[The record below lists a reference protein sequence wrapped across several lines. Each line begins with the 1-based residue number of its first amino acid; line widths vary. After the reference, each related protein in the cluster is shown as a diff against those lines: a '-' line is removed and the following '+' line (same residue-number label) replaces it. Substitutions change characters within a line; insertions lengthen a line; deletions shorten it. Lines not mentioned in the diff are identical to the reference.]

1 MIVLSHNGRW
11 KKIAEYIGYSP
22 EEIKTWDTGMPEES
36 VLHFFEA
43 WKLPDC
49 GAMNDEMLRKL
60 ASNAEL
66 SYNTPKRH
74 EVGLGVCNYVY
85 YL

>member
-1 MIVLSHNGRW
+1 MYKVINIQSIFLLCGH
-11 KKIAEYIGYSP
+11 SP
-22 EEIKTWDTGMPEES
+22 EEIKSWDTGMPEES

-49 GAMNDEMLRKL
+49 GATNDEMLRKL

-74 EVGLGVCNYVY
+74 EVGLVI
-85 YL
+85 